1 MGFFENW
8 KVFRTRAEQQKLS
21 PACQA
26 VFYAII
32 GKFNDAKWARDV
44 DCKDSELQRLT
55 NIRSSK
61 TIADAKS
68 RLKLEGLIDFKTN
81 CYYGTTYT
89 LVQLASVSWSDGGHD
104 EEGNLLS
111 KVLGKEH
118 GKEHGKVLGKE
129 HGKEHGKVLGK
140 VLSKVP
146 LGKSPSL
153 TMSKE
158 EKKKEDGEDR
168 AHAREPAAA
177 AEIPAEVLTA
187 WRDLI
192 GEPNFYGR
200 RTLTEWNVKFGA
212 EKIVAALYKAAE
224 SNKEPRISIAFVRAI
239 LEGGKQND
247 GNREYDFKPYDWS
260 DAYSDIQS

>member
-1 MGFFENW
+1 MTYIDRLNAFHRQ
-8 KVFRTRAEQQKLS
+8 V
-21 PACQA
+21 
-26 VFYAII
+26 
-32 GKFNDAKWARDV
+32 NDAKWARDV

-104 EEGNLLS
+104 EEG
-111 KVLGKEH
+111 KVH
-118 GKEHGKVLGKE
+118 GKEHGKVLSKV
-129 HGKEHGKVLGK
+129 HGKVHGKVLG
-140 VLSKVP
+140 KVP

-192 GEPNFYGR
+192 GEPNFYGW

>member
-89 LVQLASVSWSDGGHD
+89 LVQLAPVSWSDD
-104 EEGNLLS
+104 RTEQDGNLLGKVLSKEHS
-111 KVLGKEH
+111 KVLGKE
-118 GKEHGKVLGKE
+118 LGKE
-129 HGKEHGKVLGK
+129 LG
-140 VLSKVP
+140 KVP

-153 TMSKE
+153 TMSKKDE
-158 EKKKEDGEDR
+158 KKEDGEEAR
-168 AHAREPAAA
+168 AREAPAAA
-177 AEIPAEVLTA
+177 ISPEVLNA
-187 WRDLI
+187 WRGI
-192 GEPNFYGR
+192 VGEPNFYER
-200 RTLTEWNVKFGA
+200 KTLSEWTSEFGA
-212 EKIVAALYKAAE
+212 EKIVTALYKAAE
-224 SNKEPRISIAFVRAI
+224 SNKEPRISPAFVRAI
-239 LEGGKQND
+239 LEGGERNAKRD
-247 GNREYDFKPYDWS
+247 ESSGYDFKPYDWS
-260 DAYSDIQS
+260 GVIDEVIGGK